1 MAAQSSLSL
10 SNPPNWPTNA
20 PALDDVINALAN
32 EYVKKIL
39 KTPVIMTRNDDGPDD
54 DNDHRSPPETP
65 AKAASG
71 SPTKAHERALAAAQ
85 SERNRAVKA
94 AEQEKQEKLKALTQL
109 AHQQV
114 QHERQL
120 KAIRNRIL
128 TSAPASPSSPAA
140 ASATEAA
147 SKTLSN

>member
-54 DNDHRSPPETP
+54 DNDHGSSETP
-65 AKAASG
+65 AAS
-71 SPTKAHERALAAAQ
+71 
-85 SERNRAVKA
+85 
-94 AEQEKQEKLKALTQL
+94 
-109 AHQQV
+109 
-114 QHERQL
+114 
-120 KAIRNRIL
+120 
-128 TSAPASPSSPAA
+128 A
-140 ASATEAA
+140 ASASESTPSSAF
-147 SKTLSN
+147 S